1 MIKTKIKVKVCELK
15 SKYYR
20 RLRDRALDKAKKYL
34 FDDNQTMYKKYMRQ
48 ASHYIDENVKVT
60 KQAEELIYG

>member
-1 MIKTKIKVKVCELK
+1 MIKTKFKVKVCEWK

-20 RLRDRALDKAKKYL
+20 RLRDKALDKAKKYL

-48 ASHYIDENVKVT
+48 ASHYIDKNVNVT
-60 KQAEELIYG
+60 KQAEKLIYG